1 MAKRSVLATV
11 AVTLLLV
18 GFASAFGHNGGKATE
33 HMAAMHGKHVKDVSS
48 HFTKVRALSR
58 RFGAQQSSG
67 VLQSG
72 GVEVEVS
79 GDMTPACV
87 QSLAQA
93 EAKVKAACGDSEES
107 FGQLL
112 NASAP
117 TSAITAVC
125 AANCQTELKAAR
137 VSIAACS
144 ASSDEL
150 VGIDMVTSLC
160 TMDNGQTCAAR
171 LRTWSALN
179 DCSFFTTSS
188 DCSNNTKCYWKTAP
202 ADDSFDGS
210 TYSSCQPILNA
221 ATLQEVCTSCLDRLM
236 LILGRQQGADGATL
250 LIASKNLMCMKS
262 GSTFCTPLLNSL
274 DPRIIIIDMKNNMS
288 GTELTGNVSA
298 ICANTDQKK
307 CMQMAGVQAAAAI
320 RAWGDFN
327 YKQCVSG
334 ASWYASS
341 CQSSWY
347 SNEKIAIETEQ
358 QFQFLCSTNDA
369 GNLCMN
375 QLQTFIRVPC
385 VKALETSGC
394 NSTCAPVV
402 QELVNSS
409 RCCLRRFRDMQN
421 VRPDYARLPLVSG
434 SDGSITPPSNPSVST
449 DEGVQDFIT
458 QCASANLTGYNATA
472 LGALANTSCSGPK
485 AALPRKELSLKGI
498 AWSQVNSSIV
508 IKASIEASCRADVAA
523 RLGVT
528 ESRIVNASLQAD
540 SSQSLAVRR
549 TSGRRQ
555 SSNWT
560 TTTGTKF
567 VFQVGGDSDA
577 EVTANAAAFDSA
589 QASNSI
595 QLPATASVII
605 NSCST
610 CVAAPAAAPG
620 QTPAPVSTD
629 NLFASMTGGDTSG
642 TTSPSGSSSSAASA
656 AVIGATVAAVALIC
670 AL

>member
-67 VLQSG
+67 TQMSG
-72 GVEVEVS
+72 DVEVEVS
-79 GDMTPACV
+79 GDMSPACV

-93 EAKVKAACGDSEES
+93 EAKVTVACGSTKNFD
-107 FGQLL
+107 QLL

-125 AANCQTELKAAR
+125 AANCQAELKAAR
-137 VSIAACS
+137 VSFVACS
-144 ASSDEL
+144 AGSDEL
-150 VGIDMVTSLC
+150 TGIDMVTSLC
-160 TMDNGQTCAAR
+160 TTDNGQTCAAR
-171 LRTWSALN
+171 LRTWSTLN
-179 DCSFFTTSS
+179 DCSDFTTASR
-188 DCSNNTKCYWKTAP
+188 CRNNTKCQWKTATT
-202 ADDSFDGS
+202 DDSKDGS
-210 TYSSCQPILNA
+210 SYSTCQPILNT
-221 ATLQEVCTSCLDRLM
+221 ATLQEICTSCLDRMM
-236 LILGRQQGADGATL
+236 LILGRQQGADFTTL
-250 LIASKNLMCMKS
+250 VIASKNLMCLKS
-262 GSTFCTPLLNSL
+262 GSTFCTPMFDSL
-274 DPRIIIIDMKNNMS
+274 DSRITVIDGKNNMS

-298 ICANTDQKK
+298 ICANNDQKK
-307 CMQMAGVQAAAAI
+307 CMQMAGVQAAALI
-320 RAWGDFN
+320 RATGDYN
-327 YKQCVSG
+327 YKMCIRG
-334 ASWYASS
+334 AYWYASS

-358 QFQFLCSTNDA
+358 QFQYLCSTNDA

-385 VKALETSGC
+385 VKALETYTC
-394 NSTCAPVV
+394 NATCAPVV

-409 RCCLRRFRDMQN
+409 RCCLRRFRDSMN
-421 VRPDYARLPLVSG
+421 IRPDYARLPSVSG
-434 SDGSITPPSNPSVST
+434 YSITRPSNPSVST
-449 DEGVQDFIT
+449 DEGVQEFIT

-472 LGALANTSCSGPK
+472 LTALANTSCTGPTT
-485 AALPRKELSLKGI
+485 ATLPRKELSLKGI

-508 IKASIEASCRADVAA
+508 IRTSIEASCRADVAA
-523 RLGVT
+523 RLGLT
-528 ESRIVNASLQAD
+528 ESRIINASLQAD

-577 EVTANAAAFDSA
+577 EVAANAAAFDSA

-610 CVAAPAAAPG
+610 CVAAPAAPPG

-629 NLFASMTGGDTSG
+629 NLFAAMTGGDTSG
-642 TTSPSGSSSSAASA
+642 TTSPGSSSSAASA
-656 AVIGATVAAVALIC
+656 AVIGAAAAAVALIC

>member
-1 MAKRSVLATV
+1 MAKRNVLATV

-18 GFASAFGHNGGKATE
+18 GFASAFGHNAGKATE

-58 RFGAQQSSG
+58 RFGAQQS
-67 VLQSG
+67 VQQSG
-72 GVEVEVS
+72 DVEVEIS
-79 GDMTPACV
+79 GDMSPACV

-93 EAKVKAACGDSEES
+93 EVKVQAACGS
-107 FGQLL
+107 FNNFDQLL

-117 TSAITAVC
+117 TSAITTIC
-125 AANCQTELKAAR
+125 AANCQAELKAAR
-137 VSIAACS
+137 VSFVAC

-160 TMDNGQTCAAR
+160 TTDNGQTCAAR

-179 DCSFFTTSS
+179 DCSDFTTASR
-188 DCSNNTKCYWKTAP
+188 CRNNTKCQWKTATT
-202 ADDSFDGS
+202 DGS
-210 TYSSCQPILNA
+210 TYSSCQPILNT
-221 ATLQEVCTSCLDRLM
+221 ATLQEVCTPCLDRLM
-236 LILGRQQGADGATL
+236 LILGRQQGADFTTL
-250 LIASKNLMCMKS
+250 VIASKNLMCLKT
-262 GSTFCTPLLNSL
+262 GSTFCTPMFDSL
-274 DPRIIIIDMKNNMS
+274 DSRIITIDMKNNMS
-288 GTELTGNVSA
+288 GVELTGNVSA

-307 CMQMAGVQAAAAI
+307 CMQMAGVQAAALM
-320 RAWGDFN
+320 RTMGDYN

-334 ASWYASS
+334 AYWYASS

-358 QFQFLCSTNDA
+358 QFQYLCSTNDA

-409 RCCLRRFRDMQN
+409 RCCLRRFRDSLN
-421 VRPDYARLPLVSG
+421 VRPDYARLPSVSG
-434 SDGSITPPSNPSVST
+434 YAYITRPSNPSVSP

-472 LGALANTSCSGPK
+472 LSALANTSCTGPTT
-485 AALPRKELSLKGI
+485 ATLPRKELSLKGI

-508 IKASIEASCRADVAA
+508 IRTSIEASCRADVAA
-523 RLGVT
+523 RLGLT
-528 ESRIVNASLQAD
+528 ESRIINASLQAD

-549 TSGRRQ
+549 TTSRRQ

-577 EVTANAAAFDSA
+577 EVAANAAAFDSA

-605 NSCST
+605 NSCSS

-629 NLFASMTGGDTSG
+629 NLFAAMTGGDTSG
-642 TTSPSGSSSSAASA
+642 TTSPGSSSSAASA
-656 AVIGATVAAVALIC
+656 AVIGAVAAAVVLIC